1 MPAHTAAYQRI
12 LVKGIPVWKDKEGSL
27 YYYESSVQ
35 PTEQTRIKIGS
46 ESTGLS
52 SDCME
57 LLQSKLESYRQT
69 MVSRTRLVAA
79 PAEKK

>member
-1 MPAHTAAYQRI
+1 MPPHIAAYQRT
-12 LVKGIPVWKDKEGSL
+12 LVRGIPVWKDKEGSL
-27 YYYESSVQ
+27 YYYESSAQ
-35 PTEQTRIKIGS
+35 PTEETRIKIGS

-57 LLQSKLESYRQT
+57 LLQSKLESYRQV

-79 PAEKK
+79 PAQKK